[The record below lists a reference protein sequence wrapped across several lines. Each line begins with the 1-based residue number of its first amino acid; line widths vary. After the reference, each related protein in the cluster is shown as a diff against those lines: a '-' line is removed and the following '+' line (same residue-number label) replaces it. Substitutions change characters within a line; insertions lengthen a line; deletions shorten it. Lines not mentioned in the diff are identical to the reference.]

1 MVYDRTVARRPG
13 PGDEIATVAH
23 AVELEAAQSQLRRVV
38 VIEGPDAGQVFTLD
52 PSSPSRLL
60 LGTSPACELR
70 LSDPTVSRRHAA
82 FEPAGRRYK
91 LIDFQSTNGTFVDGT
106 AIGEAYVRGGEIVR
120 CGGTAMRL
128 EEGEAAPSPPL
139 PSAARFGKTV
149 GASVA
154 MRRLYPLCERLARA
168 RVPVIIEGETGTGKE
183 VLAESLHEMSGSN
196 GPFVVFD
203 CTTVSASLVE
213 AELFGH
219 ERGAFTG
226 AVTAR
231 AGVFE
236 EANGGT
242 LLIDEI
248 GDLELP
254 LQAKLLRAIDRGEV
268 KRVGGQRSI
277 KVQVRILSA
286 TRRDLDKAVA
296 AGRFRDDLFH
306 RLAVARIEL
315 PPLRERTGDVPLLA
329 RRFAQEMG
337 APEAL
342 TAEVLA
348 RFEDN
353 AWPGNVRELRNAVAR
368 YIALGDDEI
377 ARSIPD
383 ATHRPSSP
391 SGYPGP
397 AGAGGPSGGPDW
409 LSPILA
415 MPFPI
420 ARRKTLEEF
429 ERRYVASAVAA
440 HGGNV
445 SAAARASGLALRY
458 FRLVKARQ
466 SG

>member
-1 MVYDRTVARRPG
+1 
-13 PGDEIATVAH
+13 
-23 AVELEAAQSQLRRVV
+23 
-38 VIEGPDAGQVFTLD
+38 
-52 PSSPSRLL
+52 
-60 LGTSPACELR
+60 
-70 LSDPTVSRRHAA
+70 
-82 FEPAGRRYK
+82 
-91 LIDFQSTNGTFVDGT
+91 
-106 AIGEAYVRGGEIVR
+106 
-120 CGGTAMRL
+120 
-128 EEGEAAPSPPL
+128 
-139 PSAARFGKTV
+139 
-149 GASVA
+149 
-154 MRRLYPLCERLARA
+154 
-168 RVPVIIEGETGTGKE
+168 
-183 VLAESLHEMSGSN
+183 
-196 GPFVVFD
+196 
-203 CTTVSASLVE
+203 
-213 AELFGH
+213 
-219 ERGAFTG
+219 
-226 AVTAR
+226 
-231 AGVFE
+231 
-236 EANGGT
+236 
-242 LLIDEI
+242 
-248 GDLELP
+248 
-254 LQAKLLRAIDRGEV
+254 
-268 KRVGGQRSI
+268 
-277 KVQVRILSA
+277 VRILSA

-337 APEAL
+337 APDAL

-383 ATHRPSSP
+383 ASHRPSSP

-397 AGAGGPSGGPDW
+397 SGAGGPSGGPDW